1 MTQASRFLFDNDFRR
16 PGAAGSRA
24 VAEAEER
31 GRAAGIAAGLAQAQT
46 SLPARLAQAA
56 ERLAGE
62 AGALLADA
70 EARHARIEEEAVA
83 LALAFAQKIA
93 GDALDADPLG
103 PIADAARAALQ
114 HLRGVPHLAVR
125 VNDALVEE
133 VDAMLKRLARERG
146 FEGRI
151 VVLGEPDIALGDASS
166 ASDAGSRS
174 RAAAPRRKPKPQ
186 PDQIGTAMAHDNDL
200 QLPRL
205 EEADPLALG
214 TLDAPVSAKSAAD
227 LEQVFDVPV
236 TVSAVLGNARMPVGD
251 LLKLA
256 PGAVLELDRKVGEAI
271 DIFVNNRLVARGEVV
286 LVDERLGVT
295 MTEIIKGDH

>member
-1 MTQASRFLFDNDFRR
+1 MTQASRFVFDNDFRR
-16 PGAAGSRA
+16 SGAAGSRA

-46 SLPARLAQAA
+46 SLPARLAEAA
-56 ERLAGE
+56 ERLAGA

-93 GDALDADPLG
+93 GEALDADPLG

-133 VDAMLKRLARERG
+133 VDAMLKPLARERG

-151 VVLGEPDIALGDASS
+151 VVLGEPDIALGDARLEW
-166 ASDAGSRS
+166 ADGGIVRERRRFEAALGG
-174 RAAAPRRKPKPQ
+174 AAPQ
-186 PDQIGTAMAHDNDL
+186 TETAA
-200 QLPRL
+200 
-205 EEADPLALG
+205 
-214 TLDAPVSAKSAAD
+214 
-227 LEQVFDVPV
+227 
-236 TVSAVLGNARMPVGD
+236 
-251 LLKLA
+251 
-256 PGAVLELDRKVGEAI
+256 
-271 DIFVNNRLVARGEVV
+271 
-286 LVDERLGVT
+286 
-295 MTEIIKGDH
+295 

>member
-56 ERLAGE
+56 ERLAGA

-70 EARHARIEEEAVA
+70 EARHARIEEAIA

-93 GDALDADPLG
+93 GEALDADPLG

-133 VDAMLKRLARERG
+133 VDGMLKRLARERG

-151 VVLGEPDIALGDASS
+151 VVLGEPDIALGDA
-166 ASDAGSRS
+166 
-174 RAAAPRRKPKPQ
+174 
-186 PDQIGTAMAHDNDL
+186 
-200 QLPRL
+200 RL
-205 EEADPLALG
+205 EWADG
-214 TLDAPVSAKSAAD
+214 GIVRERGRFEDAIGGAAS
-227 LEQVFDVPV
+227 Q
-236 TVSAVLGNARMPVGD
+236 
-251 LLKLA
+251 
-256 PGAVLELDRKVGEAI
+256 
-271 DIFVNNRLVARGEVV
+271 
-286 LVDERLGVT
+286 
-295 MTEIIKGDH
+295 TETAA

>member
-16 PGAAGSRA
+16 PGAAGS
-24 VAEAEER
+24 
-31 GRAAGIAAGLAQAQT
+31 RAAGIAAGLAQAQT

-146 FEGRI
+146 FE
-151 VVLGEPDIALGDASS
+151 VAS
-166 ASDAGSRS
+166 GG
-174 RAAAPRRKPKPQ
+174 AAPETE
-186 PDQIGTAMAHDNDL
+186 TAA
-200 QLPRL
+200 
-205 EEADPLALG
+205 
-214 TLDAPVSAKSAAD
+214 
-227 LEQVFDVPV
+227 
-236 TVSAVLGNARMPVGD
+236 
-251 LLKLA
+251 
-256 PGAVLELDRKVGEAI
+256 
-271 DIFVNNRLVARGEVV
+271 
-286 LVDERLGVT
+286 
-295 MTEIIKGDH
+295 